1 MSTSTPDTPKRD
13 HLLSNEQYF
22 LLNSLAVIVLP
33 ALGTLYF
40 ALAQIWG
47 LPAAEQVVG
56 TIVAVDTFLGVAVKV
71 GETSYNNR
79 SSKYSGA
86 INVTDSA
93 EKTMYSLELDQDPA
107 SLKDMEEVRFKVHT
121 NNPPPVP
128 RVVVPIPSGSPPSA
142 VPPSQ

>member
-1 MSTSTPDTPKRD
+1 MSTSTSDAPKQD
-13 HLLSNEQYF
+13 HLLSDEQYF

-56 TIVAVDTFLGVAVKV
+56 SIVAVDTFLGVVVKI
-71 GETSYNNR
+71 GETSYNN
-79 SSKYSGA
+79 STNKYSGA
-86 INVTDSA
+86 INVSDTA
-93 EKTMYSLELDQDPA
+93 EKTLYSLELNQDPA
-107 SLKDMEEVRFKVHT
+107 SLKDMNEVRFKVHT

-128 RVVVPIPSGSPPSA
+128 KVVVPIPSGSPPP